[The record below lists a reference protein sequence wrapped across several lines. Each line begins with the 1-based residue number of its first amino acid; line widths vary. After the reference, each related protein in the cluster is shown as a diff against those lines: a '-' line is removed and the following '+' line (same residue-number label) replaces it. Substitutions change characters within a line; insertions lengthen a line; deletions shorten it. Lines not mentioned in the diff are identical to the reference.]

1 MKKVINYCSIIMLLF
16 LSSFISADEVV
27 SALKNGNVSLL
38 SKYFDNTI
46 EITLANKKHPYSK
59 SQAELVLKDFFKT
72 NAVKGFEIMHKG
84 DNTGTQFITGI
95 LDTKNGEYRTTIY
108 LKQKGDKQIL
118 QELRF
123 EK

>member
-1 MKKVINYCSIIMLLF
+1 MTRYLKYGLILLMF
-16 LSSFISADEVV
+16 ALSSFVSLDEVV
-27 SALKNGNVSLL
+27 SAIKKGNASQL
-38 SKYFDNTI
+38 SKFFDNTI
-46 EITLANKKHPYSK
+46 EITVADKKNTYSK

-72 NAVKGFEIMHKG
+72 NAVKGFELMHKG

-108 LKQKGDKQIL
+108 LKHKGDKQFL